1 MKLDLQ
7 PLASLH
13 CCTALYTIQ
22 GRTKSMGLL
31 DEKHSAYCDDGSFS
45 NVNAKVNVNNFSVK
59 PTNKMMCV
67 MDHTSSAL
75 KTLQVSQISS

>member
-7 PLASLH
+7 PLTSLS
-13 CCTALYTIQ
+13 LYTAQNTIQ
-22 GRTKSMGLL
+22 DRTKSLEFL
-31 DEKHSAYCDDGSFS
+31 DEKHSAYCDDGSLS
-45 NVNAKVNVNNFSVK
+45 NVNAKVNVNNFLLK

-67 MDHTSSAL
+67 KDHTSSAL

>member
-7 PLASLH
+7 PLTSLSLY
-13 CCTALYTIQ
+13 TVQYTIQ
-22 GRTKSMGLL
+22 DRTKSLEFL
-31 DEKHSAYCDDGSFS
+31 DEKHSAYCDDGSLS
-45 NVNAKVNVNNFSVK
+45 NVNAKVNVNNFLVK